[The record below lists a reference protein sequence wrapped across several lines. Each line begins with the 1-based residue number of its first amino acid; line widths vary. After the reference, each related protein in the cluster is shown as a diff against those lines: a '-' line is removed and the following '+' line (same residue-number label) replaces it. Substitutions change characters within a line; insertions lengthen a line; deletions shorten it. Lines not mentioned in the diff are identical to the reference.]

1 MELAR
6 IFNQFVYRIEP
17 KPGGGFIAACK
28 NSTAPPIE
36 GATRAEVEQ
45 KIQETISSTLG
56 LQFPA
61 LKQLFDANQVKLHYH
76 IDRKPDGGFVIH
88 HGDADSPD
96 AAHASAEDS
105 AREKIESLVQSKLFS
120 ALMDRI
126 PPELHQQLM
135 EKLNSGGLDVLVS
148 RSITRKTLGNVDAAS
163 MLNLAMPTS
172 ENPGVI
178 SSSSLGSETT
188 NSSPITYEKSS
199 SGMFFKIM
207 LFLLVLAAIVFFLLH
222 RA

>member
-17 KPGGGFIAACK
+17 KPGGGFIATCK
-28 NSTAPPIE
+28 DTTAPPIE
-36 GATRAEVEQ
+36 GATRSEVEQ
-45 KIQETISSTLG
+45 KIQESIGSSLG
-56 LQFPA
+56 VQFPA

-88 HGDADSPD
+88 HGDANSPD
-96 AAHASAEDS
+96 AAHTAAEDS
-105 AREKIESLVQSKLFS
+105 AREKIEGLVQSKLFS
-120 ALMDRI
+120 TLMDRI
-126 PPELHQQLM
+126 PPELHQQLID
-135 EKLNSGGLDVLVS
+135 KLNSSGLDVLVS
-148 RSITRKTLGNVDAAS
+148 RSVTRKTFGKADAAS

-199 SGMFFKIM
+199 SGIFFKIL